1 MRPTPASQRIGALA
15 AAIGIVLIG
24 SAAVPAPGPDLTVVH
39 PVGDPAQD
47 VPNVQAAVDLGGTVR
62 LKATTVDGAPGVF
75 DFGSNLPGGGFV
87 DLSRDVEIEGE
98 VAGTHPTTISGGFA
112 PFRAWYDAP
121 VDSRISDITFDAP
134 GVAALYASGSTGL
147 EFTRNHVTDVVG
159 LPEWLPGVDKGQAV
173 WVVGLDAVTGDILI
187 ADNLIE
193 DVHADNGYGLALFGF
208 SADARIERNEIR
220 GVSTAGILAGVNLG
234 AVAIVDNDIAPGPPR
249 APLPY
254 GGGNGIIIG
263 NSLGGRALV
272 TDNAVE
278 CENPYAD
285 GILIAASAYYGDVQD
300 GAVLT
305 GNRVLMHDSMYG
317 AISLV
322 GSVTDTY
329 VGRNRLGGNGA
340 FAFANEPYLLPHEA
354 VASTTF
360 VGNNIAEFDSEV
372 ADLLFHENTVENAFF
387 GAVETIIDLGRGNWV
402 SGAGTGAPPTSPGHA
417 PPAPGAGGAAIGRTW
432 DPVGAPILDGGTRDR

>member
-1 MRPTPASQRIGALA
+1 MRPAQALQRIGAVA
-15 AAIGIVLIG
+15 AAIGIVLAG
-24 SAAVPAPGPDLTVVH
+24 SPAGPAAGVDVTLVYPT
-39 PVGDPAQD
+39 GDPAQD

-87 DLSRDVEIEGE
+87 DLNRDVEIEGE
-98 VAGTHPTTISGGFA
+98 VAASHPTTIAGGFA
-112 PFRAWYDAP
+112 PFRGWYDAP

-159 LPEWLPGVDKGQAV
+159 LPDWLPGVDKGQAV
-173 WVVGLDAVTGDILI
+173 WVVGLETVTGDILI

-208 SADARIERNEIR
+208 SADARIERNVIR

-234 AVAIVDNDIAPGPPR
+234 AVAIADNDVAPGPPR

-263 NSLGGRALV
+263 NSLGGRAHV
-272 TDNAVE
+272 TGNTVE

-285 GILIAASAYYGDVQD
+285 GILLAASAYYGEVQD
-300 GAVLT
+300 DAVVT
-305 GNRVLMHDSMYG
+305 GNRVVMHDSMYG
-317 AISLV
+317 AISLI
-322 GSVTDTY
+322 GSVTGTD
-329 VGRNRLGGNGA
+329 VGRNRLSGNGA
-340 FAFANEPYLLPHEA
+340 FAFANEPYLFPDEA
-354 VASTTF
+354 VASNTF
-360 VGNNIAEFDSEV
+360 VGNNIAGFDSEV
-372 ADLLFHENTVENAFF
+372 ADLLFSVNTIDNAFF
-387 GAVETIIDLGRGNWV
+387 GSVATVIDLGVGNWV
-402 SGAGTGAPPTSPGHA
+402 SGSGHGPPPDTPGRAAPVTGDGGTAVA
-417 PPAPGAGGAAIGRTW
+417 GRTW
-432 DPVGAPILDGGTRDR
+432 DPVDGPVLPG